1 MKAEKTEEV
10 PAAPVSEEVRQLM
23 DLLRTLVRAMGFSNA
38 ALARRANVSL
48 ASLVRYFKGEAE
60 PRLDFVLAV
69 VRAIGLDVR
78 EFFELAYP
86 EREAPTAARQKIER
100 ILGPVRPGRV
110 LESPPPREPEPKPEA
125 APLRREDVERML
137 EDLRRDVR
145 EILERQTRGTAG
157 SEAAEPPKPRKKNG
171 DG

>member
-1 MKAEKTEEV
+1 MKPRKGVETPEGAEG
-10 PAAPVSEEVRQLM
+10 PASEEVRQLM
-23 DLLRTLVRAMGFSNA
+23 DLLRTLARAMGYSNA

-48 ASLVRYFKGEAE
+48 ASLMRYFKGDAE

-69 VRAIGLDVR
+69 VRAIGLEVR

-86 EREAPTAARQKIER
+86 EPAAPTAARQRIEK
-100 ILGPVRPGRV
+100 ILGPIRPGKV
-110 LESPPPREPEPKPEA
+110 LEPPPPKEPERKPEVV
-125 APLRREDVERML
+125 PLQREDVERML

-145 EILERQTRGTAG
+145 EII
-157 SEAAEPPKPRKKNG
+157 AAQGQRPNEGEETPRKKNG

>member
-1 MKAEKTEEV
+1 MKAKKTEE
-10 PAAPVSEEVRQLM
+10 APGALASEEVRQLM
-23 DLLRTLVRAMGFSNA
+23 DLLRTLARAMGYSNA

-78 EFFELAYP
+78 EFFEMAYP
-86 EREAPTAARQKIER
+86 ERDAPTPARQKIET
-100 ILGPVRPGRV
+100 ILGPIRPGRV
-110 LESPPPREPEPKPEA
+110 LESPPPREPEPKPDV

-145 EILERQTRGTAG
+145 EIMESQAQKAPGA
-157 SEAAEPPKPRKKNG
+157 EASGPPKPRKKNG